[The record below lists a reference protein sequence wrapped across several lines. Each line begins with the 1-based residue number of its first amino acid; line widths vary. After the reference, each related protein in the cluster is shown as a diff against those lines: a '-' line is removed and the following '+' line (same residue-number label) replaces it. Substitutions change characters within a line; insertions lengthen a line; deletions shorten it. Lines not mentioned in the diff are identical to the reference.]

1 MNLLSLVEKMF
12 SENYLPGIIYLM
24 FTAVFFTWLIVLAS
38 SSLKNVRNRRKKRLQ
53 NRKSGFAISLDS
65 SDANGLRKMKKTG
78 MESIETQFSISRKII
93 IPSIVIIGLIISLI
107 PFLSHVPATLL
118 SFIVGAFTVVTGI
131 TARPFLE
138 NLFAG
143 IVLSSSR
150 SLNIGDTV
158 IVDKNYGTVEDI
170 SLTYTSI
177 KTWDWKRYI
186 VPNINMLN
194 KDFLNLSLI
203 EKNQWAYIEYWVSY
217 SNDLEFVK
225 ELSIRC
231 AEQSSYYSKEH
242 DVEFWIM
249 DMEKDSVKCWLAVW
263 AESPADA
270 WAFKNDLRTN
280 LITEFRKNGIEIHS
294 VSSRIKISN
303 TENIS
308 YGNAV
313 ETFVNNDDNSGYK
326 RS

>member
-1 MNLLSLVEKMF
+1 MRLIALIEKMF
-12 SENYLPGIIYLM
+12 SGNYLPGIIYLLFM
-24 FTAVFFTWLIVLAS
+24 AVFFTWIIVIAS

-53 NRKSGFAISLDS
+53 SRKSGFSIPLDT
-65 SDANGLRKMKKTG
+65 SDINGLKKMKKTG

-158 IVDKNYGTVEDI
+158 IVDNNYGTVEDI

-186 VPNINMLN
+186 VPNINMLS

-217 SNDLEFVK
+217 SNDLDLVK
-225 ELSIRC
+225 ELSIKC
-231 AEQSSYYSKEH
+231 AEKSSYNNEDH

-249 DMEKDSVKCWLAVW
+249 DMDKDSVKCWLAVW
-263 AESPADA
+263 ADSPAEA
-270 WAFKNDLRTN
+270 WGFKNDLRTN
-280 LITEFRKNGIEIHS
+280 LITEFRKEGIEIQS
-294 VSSRIKISN
+294 FSNKIKI
-303 TENIS
+303 ENPDSSI
-308 YGNAV
+308 YNDV
-313 ETFVNNDDNSGYK
+313 FETPEKKEKNN
-326 RS
+326 R

>member
-1 MNLLSLVEKMF
+1 V
-12 SENYLPGIIYLM
+12 P
-24 FTAVFFTWLIVLAS
+24 
-38 SSLKNVRNRRKKRLQ
+38 
-53 NRKSGFAISLDS
+53 LDS
-65 SDANGLRKMKKTG
+65 SNATGLKTMKKNG
-78 MESIETQFSISRKII
+78 MESIESQFSISRKII
-93 IPSIVIIGLIISLI
+93 IPSIIILGLIISLI

-158 IVDKNYGTVEDI
+158 IVDANYGTVEDI

-177 KTWDWKRYI
+177 KTWDLKRYI

-203 EKNQWAYIEYWVSY
+203 EKSQWAYIEYWVSY
-217 SNDLEFVK
+217 SSDLEFVK
-225 ELSIRC
+225 DLSIKC
-231 AEQSSYYSKEH
+231 AEKSIYHNEDH

-263 AESPADA
+263 ADSPADA
-270 WAFKNDLRTN
+270 WAYKNDLRTN
-280 LITEFRKNGIEIHS
+280 LITEFRKAGIEIHS
-294 VSSRIKISN
+294 FSNKIKIENPESSIYN
-303 TENIS
+303 TDIKADYS
-308 YGNAV
+308 KDDS
-313 ETFVNNDDNSGYK
+313 TF
-326 RS
+326 

>member
-1 MNLLSLVEKMF
+1 MNLLSFIEKIF
-12 SENYLPGIIYLM
+12 SGNYLPGIIYLLFM
-24 FTAVFFTWLIVLAS
+24 TVFFSWIIVVAS

-53 NRKSGFAISLDS
+53 SRKSSFSMPHDSADVNSLK
-65 SDANGLRKMKKTG
+65 KMKKKG

-93 IPSIVIIGLIISLI
+93 IPSIVILGLIISLI

-158 IVDKNYGTVEDI
+158 IVDTNYGTVEDI

-177 KTWDWKRYI
+177 KTWDLKRYI

-217 SNDLEFVK
+217 SSDLEFVK
-225 ELSIRC
+225 DLSIKC
-231 AEQSSYYSKEH
+231 AEKSSFYNEDH
-242 DVEFWIM
+242 EVEFWIM

-263 AESPADA
+263 ADSPADA
-270 WAFKNDLRTN
+270 WAYKNDLRTN
-280 LITEFRKNGIEIHS
+280 LITEFRKAGIEIHS
-294 VSSRIKISN
+294 FSNKIK
-303 TENIS
+303 
-308 YGNAV
+308 V
-313 ETFVNNDDNSGYK
+313 ETHESSNYNTVIENNHGGKEKSM
-326 RS
+326 